1 MEEIAFVVPLLPGKE
16 EKDREAMV
24 ACWRGDRKTEHNA
37 ARAALGV
44 TRESVW
50 AQDTPDGKVAVVY
63 LEAEDLGRA
72 FAGMATSD
80 APFDVWFREHCLEVH
95 GLDLTK
101 QLPPPE
107 LVLDYRGEG

>member
-1 MEEIAFVVPLLPGKE
+1 MENIAFVVPLLAGKE

-24 ACWRGDRKTEHNA
+24 SCWNGDRKAEHDT

-50 AQDTPDGKVAVVY
+50 AQDTPNGKVAVVY
-63 LEAEDLGRA
+63 LEAESLGKA
-72 FAGMATSD
+72 FQGMATSG

-101 QLPPPE
+101 EFPPPE
-107 LVLDYRGEG
+107 LVLDYRSEG